1 MSQWSTVLPLT
12 ASLCFHGSPIICRG
26 YFLFDLSLI
35 TVAERMCLAVKSRL
49 LFGIVI
55 DASWREVQTGSKTSV
70 KRFEL
75 CSCSAA

>member
-1 MSQWSTVLPLT
+1 M
-12 ASLCFHGSPIICRG
+12 FE
-26 YFLFDLSLI
+26 LSLI

-49 LFGIVI
+49 LFVI